1 MSQTD
6 PDRPRPRTQLRLH
19 AKRTADPDTIR
30 FVIAALGWSP
40 DGRWTPEAP
49 DGCPG
54 KLAQL
59 LEQGRLARIE
69 VRGEQAHLTRCRPG
83 DQWATLAPVCRTV
96 ILEEIDAVDDL
107 ARARNIVARSTGE
120 VALSHG
126 GGLRIVS
133 LTDDAVQV
141 AMDGACRGCPASERT
156 LRDGVLH
163 DLRRAGIDVSVLQ
176 VSGMSLCDA
185 DERYEQTFHAVGGGD
200 GPVRPDP
207 QRSDGWRRRWGAGGS
222 GHPLRWLGHDRD
234 R

>member
-19 AKRTADPDTIR
+19 AERTADPDTIR

-133 LTDDAVQV
+133 LRR
-141 AMDGACRGCPASERT
+141 CRAG
-156 LRDGVLH
+156 RDG
-163 DLRRAGIDVSVLQ
+163 RRLPGMPRLGTDPARRRSPRPSPRRHRRQRPAGKRN
-176 VSGMSLCDA
+176 
-185 DERYEQTFHAVGGGD
+185 E
-200 GPVRPDP
+200 PVR
-207 QRSDGWRRRWGAGGS
+207 R
-222 GHPLRWLGHDRD
+222 
-234 R
+234 